1 MIIDKHKNINF
12 YLLFHMN
19 LMFSSVE
26 KRLRKEIV
34 KNCYWPIIELAKKNV
49 KVAIEASGLTLEII
63 NDIDNSFIDNLKNL
77 IFDGKIEF
85 IGSGY
90 SQLIGPLVPSK
101 LNTWNLTIGN
111 KVYNDILSYQPR
123 TALVNEMAFSS
134 SLIGHYIANK
144 YNTIIVEW
152 NNAAISNP
160 KLNKNYKYFPQKIKN
175 EFGDLIN
182 IIWSDSIAFQ
192 KFQRAVHGEMEL
204 EDYLEYL
211 KLNLKIS
218 DSFFPL
224 YSNDAEVFDFR
235 PGRYKSEARLPKL
248 HEWDKINQILLTLK
262 SYEWCEIIFP
272 SEIQSKNKYSGH
284 ILNIASSSYPVIVK
298 KQEKYNLNRWA
309 STGRNDIQINS
320 KCYKIYQSFL
330 KRNIQSESLWKE
342 LCYLWSSDFRTHI
355 TKDRWKNYKKRL
367 DDLYNENLSLDENNL
382 NTVRFK
388 KSHINAKVDNKLSTP
403 ILKASNDKILLVLDK
418 AKGSAI
424 KNLVFKNTYSK
435 SLLKSLTHGY
445 FDDIRYS
452 ADFFWTQYY

>member
-1 MIIDKHKNINF
+1 
-12 YLLFHMN
+12 
-19 LMFSSVE
+19 
-26 KRLRKEIV
+26 
-34 KNCYWPIIELAKKNV
+34 
-49 KVAIEASGLTLEII
+49 
-63 NDIDNSFIDNLKNL
+63 
-77 IFDGKIEF
+77 
-85 IGSGY
+85 
-90 SQLIGPLVPSK
+90 
-101 LNTWNLTIGN
+101 LN
-111 KVYNDILSYQPR
+111 
-123 TALVNEMAFSS
+123 E
-134 SLIGHYIANK
+134 
-144 YNTIIVEW
+144 
-152 NNAAISNP
+152 
-160 KLNKNYKYFPQKIKN
+160 NYKYFPQKIKN

-182 IIWSDSIAFQ
+182 IVWSDSIAFQ
-192 KFQRAVHGEMEL
+192 KFQRVVHGEMDL
-204 EDYLEYL
+204 ENYFQYL
-211 KLNLKIS
+211 KGNLKIN

-235 PGRYKSEARLPKL
+235 PGRYKSEVKLPKVR
-248 HEWDKINQILLTLK
+248 EWDKINQILWTLK

-272 SEIQSKNKYSGH
+272 NEIQSKNKYSGH

-320 KCYKIYQSFL
+320 KCYKIYQAFL

-355 TKDRWKNYKKRL
+355 TKERWRNYKKRL
-367 DDLYNENLSLDENNL
+367 NDLYNENLSLDENNL

-452 ADFFWTQYY
+452 ADFFSGHSIIE